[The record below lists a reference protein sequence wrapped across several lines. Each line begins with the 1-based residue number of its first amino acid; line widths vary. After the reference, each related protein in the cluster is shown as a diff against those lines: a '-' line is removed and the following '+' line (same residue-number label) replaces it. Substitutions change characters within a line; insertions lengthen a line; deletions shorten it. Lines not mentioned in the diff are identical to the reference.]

1 MQTVIANGNRRSVI
15 RRLFRKP
22 LTVIGLFLILA
33 NVVMVLFAPVLSPYP
48 PEEMHLRDRHSPPSM
63 KYLLGTDF
71 YGRDILSRIIHG
83 SRISFALGLSVVAGG
98 LLFGT
103 TLGLIAGYFG
113 GKVDSFL
120 MRITDIF
127 LAFPQMVFAMAIMS
141 VRGQGFGNVVLA
153 LTITGW
159 TAFARLVRAEAL
171 SLRNLEFV
179 QAVQSL
185 GARTPRILFRHLLPN
200 LMAPIIV
207 QATMGMATP
216 ILTEAAL
223 TFLGIGMPPNVPS
236 WGGMLSVDRDFMETA
251 WWSVTFPGLAIA
263 CTVLGF
269 NLFGDGLRDAL
280 DPKLRA

>member
-1 MQTVIANGNRRSVI
+1 MIANGNRRSVI

>member
-1 MQTVIANGNRRSVI
+1 MIASENRGRVL
-15 RRLFRKP
+15 RRLFRRP

-33 NVVMVLFAPVLSPYP
+33 NIVMVLFAPVLSPYN
-48 PEEMHLRDRHSPPSM
+48 PEEMHLKDRHSPPSM

-83 SRISFALGLSVVAGG
+83 SRISFTLGLSVVAGG

-103 TLGLIAGYFG
+103 TLGLVAGYFG
-113 GKVDSFL
+113 GRGDSLL
-120 MRITDIF
+120 MRVTDIF

-153 LTITGW
+153 LTLTGW

-171 SLRNLEFV
+171 SLRDLEFV

-223 TFLGIGMPPNVPS
+223 TFLGIGIPPNVPS